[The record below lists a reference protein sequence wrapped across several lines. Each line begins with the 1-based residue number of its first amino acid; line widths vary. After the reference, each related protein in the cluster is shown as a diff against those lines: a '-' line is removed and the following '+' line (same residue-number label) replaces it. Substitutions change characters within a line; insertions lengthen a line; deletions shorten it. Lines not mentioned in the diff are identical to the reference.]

1 MEAAPP
7 KAVSNGHTINRADST
22 NGHATEKPNGMNGH
36 VTNEAN
42 GTNGH
47 AIKEFNGTH
56 GLMENGNGIAKQ
68 TQRLYVFSAKTQ
80 KSLTSYLITFDEY
93 LDTVSESSDFATNL
107 SYTLGQRRNHHPY
120 RVAAAADSMESL
132 QERLSALKPTRT
144 KERAV
149 LFVFTGQGAQ

>member
-1 MEAAPP
+1 M
-7 KAVSNGHTINRADST
+7 NGANGT
-22 NGHATEKPNGMNGH
+22 NGHVMNG
-36 VTNEAN
+36 AN

-47 AIKEFNGTH
+47 AMNGANGMNGHAMNGSNGTNGH
-56 GLMENGNGIAKQ
+56 KENGNGVATQI
-68 TQRLYVFSAKTQ
+68 QRLYVFSAKTQ
-80 KSLTSYLITFDEY
+80 KSLTSYLSSFDEY
-93 LDTVSESSDFATNL
+93 LDTVSESSEFAKDL

-120 RVAAAADSMESL
+120 RVAAVADSMESL

>member
-7 KAVSNGHTINRADST
+7 KAVSDGHAINGANGT
-22 NGHATEKPNGMNGH
+22 NGSAIQKPNGTNGH
-36 VTNEAN
+36 VTHEAN

-47 AIKEFNGTH
+47 TIKDINGTN
-56 GLMENGNGIAKQ
+56 GLAENGNGIANQ

-80 KSLTSYLITFDEY
+80 KSLTSYLISFDEY
-93 LDTVSESSDFATNL
+93 LDTVSDSSDFATDL

-120 RVAAAADSMESL
+120 RVAAVANSMESL
-132 QERLSALKPTRT
+132 QEKLSVLKPTRT